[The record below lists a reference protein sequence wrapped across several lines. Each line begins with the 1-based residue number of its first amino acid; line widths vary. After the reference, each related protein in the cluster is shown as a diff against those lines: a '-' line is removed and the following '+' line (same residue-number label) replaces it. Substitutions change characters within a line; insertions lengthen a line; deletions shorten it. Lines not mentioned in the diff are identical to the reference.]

1 MGRHKKY
8 EVIKSIRIGLSQLEK
23 TWLESHPSQSKLLN
37 QLVKKAMSEATTLN
51 PKIEEI
57 VCSRAIARLSVEGVE
72 INAVLKRI
80 DAPELDVVGVDQYKT
95 KIIPLYGYKFIALEN
110 ISDEDGRNLYCWYLV
125 DCPNPFAL
133 VVIKSSLDKDD
144 EILLRDTK
152 SIPEYMLG
160 KLAEQKSN
168 D

>member
-1 MGRHKKY
+1 MGRKKKY
-8 EVIKSIRIGLSQLEK
+8 DVVKPIRIGLSHLEK
-23 TWLESHPSQSKLLN
+23 TWLESHDSQSELLN
-37 QLVKKAMSEATTLN
+37 QLVRKAMSETTVLN
-51 PKIEEI
+51 PKIQEI
-57 VCSRAIARLSVEGVE
+57 VCRAIARLSTEGVE

-80 DAPELDVVGVDQYKT
+80 DTPELDVVGVDQYKT

-144 EILLRDTK
+144 EILLRDAK
-152 SIPEYMLG
+152 SIPEYMLA